1 MSPARQRK
9 KVAVAMSGGVDSS
22 VTAVLLQ
29 EKGYQVFGMTMS
41 LTGFLE
47 GQEPKTQPVED
58 ARRICDFLKIP
69 HQVVDVDEI
78 ARSCV
83 VDNFVDEYLNGRT
96 PNPCVRCNRFVKFG
110 ALFQKAVALGADY
123 FATGHYARI
132 CVDRKGFSIRKAKDL
147 SKDQS
152 YFLYGVEASVL
163 PRVLF
168 PLGDMTK
175 QEVRAFAAKRGL
187 PCAQRPES
195 QDICFVPEAGY
206 KDFLKRHVGPEALR
220 PGPFKDPQGN
230 VVGAHQGIGLYTIGQ
245 RDKLGIALGHPVYVY
260 RIDPAANTVFVGPKE
275 YLSAKGLVAVGFQ
288 NLGLD
293 LSKGT
298 VDVAARIRY
307 NAPDVEAQVARLDGD
322 RIEVKFAQPQNAVT
336 PGQSVVFYDED
347 RLLGGALI
355 EAPLLD

>member
-9 KVAVAMSGGVDSS
+9 KIAVAMSGGVDSS

-41 LTGFLE
+41 LTGFLD
-47 GQEPKTQPVED
+47 GQEPKSHPVED
-58 ARRICDFLKIP
+58 ARRICDFLHIP
-69 HQVVDVDEI
+69 HHMVDVDEI

-110 ALFQKAVALGADY
+110 ALFQKAMALGADY

-132 CVDRKGFSIRKAKDL
+132 CVDGKDFSIRKAKDL

-175 QEVRAFAAKRGL
+175 QEVRALAAKRGL

-206 KDFLKRHVGPEALR
+206 KDFLKRIAGPEALR
-220 PGPFKDPQGN
+220 PGPFKDPQGK

-260 RIDPAANTVFVGPKE
+260 RIDRETNTVFVGPKE
-275 YLSAKGLVAVGFQ
+275 YLSATGLTAVGFQ

-293 LSKGT
+293 LSKGA
-298 VDVAARIRY
+298 VDAAARIRY
-307 NAPDVEAQVARLDGD
+307 NAPDVAARVMRLDDD

-336 PGQSVVFYDED
+336 PGQSVVFYDGD